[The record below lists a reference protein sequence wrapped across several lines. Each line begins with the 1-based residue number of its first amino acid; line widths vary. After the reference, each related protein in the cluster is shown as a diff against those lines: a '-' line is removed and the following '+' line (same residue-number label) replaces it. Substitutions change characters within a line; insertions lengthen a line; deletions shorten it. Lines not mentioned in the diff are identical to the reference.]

1 MSLIDLPPELT
12 ARVISYLAL
21 LETPNT
27 PYVPPKPR
35 LSQYACTS
43 LSLQHTIE
51 RHLFSHLS
59 LKSNDLLAFEVIV
72 VRSTRRRALLRSLCF
87 QPVLPAHN
95 IHACAQFEKPSDQ
108 QANDEAFT
116 TTLKHLYAILHAC
129 DEVEGG
135 KPLQLHLKTPFAPSD
150 DSHSVWDKAESRRRY
165 WDSDNRQAVWK
176 HRYEHS
182 YLRYDEQM
190 ELAASNRITTFSISD
205 DGPRY
210 VAPASAFA
218 LLKCHNNLDSLGLDF
233 HDNERKSPNLRV
245 QLRTQFARCLR
256 DMRCSTLTDLCL
268 SYRYEEPNDQRF
280 ANADVR
286 DSHGGST
293 QDTLNASL
301 HGLLVACRKL
311 KRINLDGPI
320 CIDEHL
326 FWIDDLKT
334 AEPLWPD
341 LAMYTYA

>member
-1 MSLIDLPPELT
+1 MD
-12 ARVISYLAL
+12 
-21 LETPNT
+21 
-27 PYVPPKPR
+27 
-35 LSQYACTS
+35 
-43 LSLQHTIE
+43 
-51 RHLFSHLS
+51 
-59 LKSNDLLAFEVIV
+59 
-72 VRSTRRRALLRSLCF
+72 
-87 QPVLPAHN
+87 
-95 IHACAQFEKPSDQ
+95 
-108 QANDEAFT
+108 
-116 TTLKHLYAILHAC
+116 
-129 DEVEGG
+129 
-135 KPLQLHLKTPFAPSD
+135 
-150 DSHSVWDKAESRRRY
+150 
-165 WDSDNRQAVWK
+165 
-176 HRYEHS
+176 
-182 YLRYDEQM
+182 
-190 ELAASNRITTFSISD
+190 LAASNRITTFSISG

-218 LLKCHNNLDSLGLDF
+218 LLKCHNNLESRGLDF
-233 HDNERKSPNLRV
+233 HDSERKIPNLRV

-293 QDTLNASL
+293 QDTLSASL

-341 LAMYTYA
+341 LEDVHLRMRPDGGWYLDSYPGVPLDEPIRANDIRLQSSDPDSDDSVSCL